1 LAGRLKIGRQEGETW
16 KQDEVAVYLVGSY
29 RNGGSGMLDAETVV
43 MRATNSDLELA
54 RQAVDVYL
62 ATSQHPTSLDD
73 TALREFLADPRTYL
87 ILATR
92 EGKVLGTLYGYALS
106 HPHRPEPQFFLY
118 GIDVRPE
125 HRNQGIGTALVCQ
138 FVIEAKREKAFEV
151 WVLTDVANRSAIA
164 MYAHAGFQRRGLGEV
179 MLELAL

>member
-1 LAGRLKIGRQEGETW
+1 MGGQHGETW
-16 KQDEVAVYLVGSY
+16 KQAKIAVYRVGSH

-54 RQAVDVYL
+54 RQAVNDVYL
-62 ATSQHPTSLDD
+62 ATSQHRTSLDD
-73 TALREFLADPRTYL
+73 TALREFLDDPGKYL

-92 EGKVLGTLYGYALS
+92 EGKVVGTLYGYALS
-106 HPHRPEPQFFLY
+106 HPHRREPQFFLY

-125 HRNQGIGTALVCQ
+125 HRNQGIGSALVRQ
-138 FVIEAKREKAFEV
+138 FVSEAKRERAFEV
-151 WVLTDVANRSAIA
+151 WVLTHDANRSALA
-164 MYAHAGFQRRGLGEV
+164 MYAHAGFQRCGSGEV

>member
-1 LAGRLKIGRQEGETW
+1 
-16 KQDEVAVYLVGSY
+16 
-29 RNGGSGMLDAETVV
+29 MLDAETVV

-62 ATSQHPTSLDD
+62 ATSERRTSLDD
-73 TALREFLADPRTYL
+73 SALREFLGDRRKYL

-92 EGKVLGTLYGYALS
+92 KGKVLGSLYGYALS
-106 HPHRPEPQFFLY
+106 HPHRPEPQFLLY

-138 FVIEAKREKAFEV
+138 FVSEAKREKAFEV
-151 WVLTDVANRSAIA
+151 WVLTDEANRSAMA
-164 MYAHAGFQRRGLGEV
+164 MYARAGFQRRGLGEA
-179 MLELAL
+179 MLELAV